1 MICVVQIS
9 HNFRMSTG
17 LDALGDIFILA
28 QWVGYFMEVGPR
40 VGFFTEIGPGGGD
53 LCERWPQGREFGT
66 KILPGGG
73 EFGKKSWPGGGEF
86 GQNFWPGGSKSP
98 PLPGGVGGA
107 KN

>member
-1 MICVVQIS
+1 MVQIS

-73 EFGKKSWPGGGEF
+73 EFGKKSWPGVG
-86 GQNFWPGGSKSP
+86 NLAKIS
-98 PLPGGVGGA
+98 LPGYPIPTPA
-107 KN
+107 PHDIISS